1 MSLDDYKFNVESA
14 VQIIDEA
21 YELWQEHHNELVG
34 EDVKF
39 LPDFEKYKAV
49 EKNGYLKVYTV
60 RYKKKLV
67 GYAVFIAL
75 PHHHRVQVIQA
86 ENTLFFL
93 TKEHRK
99 GLLASK
105 FIRWCEEQLFGSGV
119 SQISMRTKVRASFG
133 ILLKRLKYQ
142 EEEVVYMKKKKE

>member
-34 EDVKF
+34 EHVEF
-39 LPDFEKYKAV
+39 HPDFQKYKQV
-49 EKNGYLKVYTV
+49 EQNGNLKVYTV
-60 RYKKKLV
+60 RIKKKLI
-67 GYAVFIAL
+67 GYVVFTVL
-75 PHHHRVQVIQA
+75 PHHHRTQVIQA
-86 ENTLFFL
+86 ENTLFFI

-105 FIRWCEEQLFGSGV
+105 FIRWCEEQLFNSGV

-142 EEEVVYMKKKKE
+142 DEEVVYMKKKE